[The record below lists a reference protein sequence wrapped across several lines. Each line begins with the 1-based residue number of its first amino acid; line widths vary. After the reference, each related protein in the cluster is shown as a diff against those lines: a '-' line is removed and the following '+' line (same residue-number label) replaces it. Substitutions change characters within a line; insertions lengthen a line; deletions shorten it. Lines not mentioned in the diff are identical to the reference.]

1 MAYNKNMNSLNINK
15 ITHLAEIEF
24 VKNYFAHKNWVYQP
38 ACFHLRETKYTPD
51 FYDGERNVFIE
62 IVGTTQAFYSNKD
75 KYLLFKELF
84 PRIILEFRDKNG
96 EICFFEKDNNIKPVK
111 SITYIDNTER
121 AHAIFEKELADIE
134 CKSGETLRKEILE
147 RLRSEREGSRLKP
160 LAERIGLSYVTLWR
174 ILNGKT
180 FGSTTNWDKIFN
192 YYKK

>member
-24 VKNYFAHKNWVYQP
+24 VKNYFTHKNWVYQP
-38 ACFHLRETKYTPD
+38 ACFHLGERKYTPD

-111 SITYIDNTER
+111 SITYIDNTEK

-134 CKSGETLRKEILE
+134 CKSGETLRK
-147 RLRSEREGSRLKP
+147 
-160 LAERIGLSYVTLWR
+160 
-174 ILNGKT
+174 
-180 FGSTTNWDKIFN
+180 
-192 YYKK
+192 